1 MEIFRYLCFSPSKG
15 TAANSE
21 PETQAIAAAIQQ
33 HKDKVLTS
41 EYHQQHI
48 TSRVCIQVRIYV
60 SFHSFGQYW
69 LTSWGYKTELPVD
82 NEKLV
87 QSVECYLLCRYNS
100 SL

>member
-33 HKDKVLTS
+33 HKDKVLAS
-41 EYHQQHI
+41 EYHQYPS
-48 TSRVCIQVRIYV
+48 TSPVCVQVRIYV

-87 QSVECYLLCRYNS
+87 KLVKCFLLCTCSS